1 MRVVSKRLVQT
12 GWGKWMFF
20 GLVSLLFASP
30 GLVQASSKVDG
41 LQSLNVA
48 ASSHGG
54 SARVVQ
60 ARVLIDAPPSLV
72 WETLTD
78 YRNIKNT
85 LPGYEKSTVLQSRGA
100 TKLLDLA
107 MRVAAFLPSYKYQ
120 VLAKEDEGNY
130 HLQLSRVSGD
140 FKSLSASYKLSPQN
154 NGSKTL
160 LVYRLDIDPG
170 FNAPGAQGL
179 IKSSSEKTLRALENC
194 AEREARKSL
203 IGQR

>member
-1 MRVVSKRLVQT
+1 
-12 GWGKWMFF
+12 MFC
-20 GLVSLLFASP
+20 GLVSLLCASP
-30 GLVQASSKVDG
+30 GLVQASPKVDG

-130 HLQLSRVSGD
+130 HLQLNRVSGD
-140 FKSLSASYKLSPQN
+140 FKSLSASYKLSSQN